1 MGSDSFSFDTLVH
14 IEVRVLITREQKMA
28 CHEGEK
34 NKKLCTFKILLLFDS
49 KFLGAFSSIRK
60 EYIAELHRTTC
71 QLYLFFG
78 MRSCKACNFGS
89 DNKII
94 RGKVIQWSEGHT
106 YLIKVYEIADYLPYN
121 KNWWPHH
128 EYQIDAI

>member
-49 KFLGAFSSIRK
+49 ELLGAFSS
-60 EYIAELHRTTC
+60 L
-71 QLYLFFG
+71 
-78 MRSCKACNFGS
+78 
-89 DNKII
+89 
-94 RGKVIQWSEGHT
+94 
-106 YLIKVYEIADYLPYN
+106 
-121 KNWWPHH
+121 
-128 EYQIDAI
+128 